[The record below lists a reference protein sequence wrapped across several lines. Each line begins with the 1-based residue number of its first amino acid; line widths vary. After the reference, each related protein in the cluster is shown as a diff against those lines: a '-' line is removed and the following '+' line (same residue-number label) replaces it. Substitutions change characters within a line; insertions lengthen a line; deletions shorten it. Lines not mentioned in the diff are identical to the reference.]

1 MVEQNARMALE
12 ISHHG
17 YVMEIGSIV
26 FADTAAN
33 LLERSE
39 MLALVAEVDSTRPF
53 TGPFRRGKATHV
65 GHQLINL
72 GARKVEN
79 GKDQ

>member
-1 MVEQNARMALE
+1 MVEQNARMVLE
-12 ISHHG
+12 ISHGG
-17 YVMEIGSIV
+17 YVMEVGSIV
-26 FADTAAN
+26 FADTARN

-39 MLALVAEVDSTRPF
+39 MLALVAEVDCARPF
-53 TGPFRRGKATHV
+53 MGHFWREKATHV

-72 GARKVEN
+72 GAGKVVN

>member
-17 YVMEIGSIV
+17 YVMEVGSIV
-26 FADTAAN
+26 FADTARN

-39 MLALVAEVDSTRPF
+39 MPALVAEVDCARPF
-53 TGPFRRGKATHV
+53 RGISGEERPRT
-65 GHQLINL
+65 
-72 GARKVEN
+72 
-79 GKDQ
+79 